1 MSSTSN
7 DSFNQ
12 PEGRITLSDDAP
24 EVNLGALILE
34 NHGLEIIENH
44 PIMGRVI
51 VATTDLD
58 ESLLFQSVLKELPA
72 LVCKPQDY
80 LDFMEQ
86 FLDAPI
92 ELQVGI
98 LDMFYQPLDSDI
110 GKSLIEPAKALFM
123 VGVLEDLTVI
133 HQLLS
138 IYMTNGHVYRGT
150 HTAIPLFGSKFAHS
164 CVPNIGY
171 SSLASEDGALEY
183 KMLRPIK
190 KGELVCFSYISDL
203 LETPT
208 PERRQLLQETKTFRC
223 HCVRC
228 TGPDYCRSMPC
239 PHCLAR
245 VPCRYRSH
253 LDEPYWECSNCA
265 MLEADALVRTERE
278 FEKIIDD
285 LNQKIEKR
293 KNFQS
298 VDREVT
304 PTLLRELVDDC
315 VTNLSQTHHL
325 TIKGLRLLLTQTT
338 ANAFVK
344 IKSLVSR
351 GLPVGA
357 PPVYSLLRESVDAG
371 FQIVLA
377 GECVAAECP
386 GCQIVG
392 HGSEIGVR
400 GLDFCP
406 KHEPNYD
413 RALVCRH
420 ICDNL
425 LRIPVF
431 WWPPS
436 GLIMVMRYVPLMRAR
451 FGSLMASIEEHIS
464 RLSEALICIECQT
477 YWDASRCNTIPPPE
491 PTDTSEHR
499 DVRVRNAG
507 HAASTKQSQVTSGKD
522 TRKKK
527 GNKKKKTRK

>member
-1 MSSTSN
+1 MSGTSN

-12 PEGRITLSDDAP
+12 PEGRIALSDEAP

-44 PIMGRVI
+44 PTMGRVI

-58 ESLLFQSVLKELPA
+58 GPLLFESVLRELPA
-72 LVCKPQDY
+72 LVCKPEDY

-110 GKSLIEPAKALFM
+110 GKSLVEPAKALFM

-183 KMLRPIK
+183 KLLRPVK
-190 KGELVCFSYISDL
+190 EGELVCFSYIADL

-208 PERRQLLQETKTFRC
+208 PERRQLLQETKAFRC
-223 HCVRC
+223 LCVRC
-228 TGPDYCRSMPC
+228 TGPDYCRAMPC
-239 PHCLAR
+239 PHCLAT
-245 VPCRYRSH
+245 VPCRYHSH
-253 LDEPYWECSNCA
+253 SDEAYWECPDCG
-265 MLEADALVRTERE
+265 MLKADALVRTERE
-278 FEKIIDD
+278 FEKTIDI
-285 LNQKIEKR
+285 LNRKIEKR
-293 KNFQS
+293 KNFLS

-304 PTLLRELVDDC
+304 PTLLRELVDEC
-315 VTNLSQTHHL
+315 VTNLGQTHHL
-325 TIKGLRLLLTQTT
+325 TIKGLRLLLTQAT

-344 IKSLVSR
+344 IKNLISR

-357 PPVYSLLRESVDAG
+357 PHVYSLLRESVDAG

-392 HGSEIGVR
+392 HGNEVGGR
-400 GLDFCP
+400 GLNLCP
-406 KHEPNYD
+406 KHEPHYD

-425 LRIPVF
+425 LRIPLF

-436 GLIMVMRYVPLMRAR
+436 GLVMVMRYVPLMRAR
-451 FGSLMASIEEHIS
+451 FGSLTASIEEHIS
-464 RLSEALICIECQT
+464 SLAEALVCLECQT
-477 YWDASRCNTIPPPE
+477 YWDAYRCATIPLPV
-491 PTDTSEHR
+491 PTDVSESP
-499 DVRVRNAG
+499 DTGGQQATTN
-507 HAASTKQSQVTSGKD
+507 QSQATSGKNA
-522 TRKKK
+522 RKKK
-527 GNKKKKTRK
+527 GNKKKKSRK